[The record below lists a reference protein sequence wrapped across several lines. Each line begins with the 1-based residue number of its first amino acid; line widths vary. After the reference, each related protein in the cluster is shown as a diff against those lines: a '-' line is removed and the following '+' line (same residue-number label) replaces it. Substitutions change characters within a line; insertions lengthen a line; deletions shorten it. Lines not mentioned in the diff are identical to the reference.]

1 MMVSDQTH
9 VGMIGLGATMPTIPL
24 YASLDTPAVQT
35 QRTFAVDQP
44 VLFDGLG
51 QTVVRRGSGHHQ
63 GGHFGP
69 PSLSYENQEM
79 FGLGQTVV
87 RRGSGHHQGGHF
99 GPPSLSYENQEMF
112 GLGGPVL
119 PGSEGSVVPSQ
130 DLFGLGQT
138 VVRRGSG
145 HHQGGH
151 FGPPSLSYEN
161 QEMFGLGQT
170 VVRRGSGHHQG
181 GHFGPPSLSYE
192 NQEMFGLGDESSMF

>member
-9 VGMIGLGATMPTIPL
+9 VGVIGLGATMPTIPL

-44 VLFDGLG
+44 VLFNGLG

-69 PSLSYENQEM
+69 PGFVVTDQEL
-79 FGLGQTVV
+79 FGLGA
-87 RRGSGHHQGGHF
+87 S
-99 GPPSLSYENQEMF
+99 MMI
-112 GLGGPVL
+112 
-119 PGSEGSVVPSQ
+119 PGAEGSTVPSQ

-151 FGPPSLSYEN
+151 FGPPGFVVTD